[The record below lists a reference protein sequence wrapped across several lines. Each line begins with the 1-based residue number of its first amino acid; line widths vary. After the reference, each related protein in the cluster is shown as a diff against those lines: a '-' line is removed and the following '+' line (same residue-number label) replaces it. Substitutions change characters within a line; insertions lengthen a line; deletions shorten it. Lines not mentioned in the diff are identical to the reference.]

1 MPQDPN
7 KKIPINYT
15 NREFEGVRKELE
27 QIAERFYPDSFQD
40 FSEASFGSIVLDS
53 IAYVSDQLS
62 FYLDYNVNEM
72 FLDTSFQRSNI
83 VRHGR
88 ILGYK
93 DPGRPSTYGVV
104 SMYILV
110 PASTVGLG
118 PDTQYLPI
126 LKRGSR
132 FTSQSGLNFVLTENV
147 DFSDSKNQVV
157 VATVDGTTGAPTFF
171 AVKAF
176 GNVVSGFF
184 KRELITVGDFERFK
198 LIELQS
204 DNVSE
209 IVSITDSE
217 GNEYFEVENLSQDI
231 VYQEIP
237 NNNFKN
243 ENAPSVMKPL
253 LVSRKFISFA
263 ERSRTFIQFGSGNPN
278 ESNVVADPQKVAMN
292 IFGKSYVTDTTF
304 DPTKLTKNENFGTVP
319 TNTTLEVVYRVT
331 NPTNSNIAVAN
342 LNSVSSPI
350 FEFDNRPDLLASK
363 TNDVVA
369 SLEVSNE
376 KPITGDVTRPT
387 SGEIKRRIFD
397 SFATQNRAV
406 TQVDYENLAYR
417 MPAKFGSIKRCSV
430 QRDPDSQ
437 KRNLN
442 MYVVSEDSFGKLV
455 LSNDTIK
462 KNLKVWLNQHRMI
475 NDTIDIIDPFIINL
489 GVNFVV
495 SARDGINRFD
505 LNQKCIAL
513 IGSKFGSPFYI
524 GEDVNISDM
533 YRELSKVSG
542 VREVISVKLVN
553 KVGTNYSGN
562 SLNINDNTS
571 PDGTKLVIPKNAIV
585 EIKYPDTDIKG
596 QVR

>member
-350 FEFDNRPDLLASK
+350 FDFDNRPDLLASK

>member
-15 NREFEGVRKELE
+15 NREFEGIRKELE

-53 IAYVSDQLS
+53 VAYVSDQLS

-104 SMYILV
+104 SLYILV

-243 ENAPSVMKPL
+243 ENAPSIMKPL
-253 LVSRKFISFA
+253 LVSRKFISFT

-304 DPTKLTKNENFGTVP
+304 DPTKLTKNENFGIVP
-319 TNTTLEVVYRVT
+319 TNTTLEVIYRVT

-350 FEFDNRPDLLASK
+350 FEFDNRPDLLSSK
-363 TNDVVA
+363 VNNVIS

-376 KPITGDVTRPT
+376 KPITGDVTRPS

-406 TQVDYENLAYR
+406 TQIDYENLAYR

-442 MYVVSEDSFGKLV
+442 MYVVSEDSFGKLI
-455 LSNDTIK
+455 LSSDAIK

-475 NDTIDIIDPFIINL
+475 NDTIDIINPFIINL

-495 SARDGINRFD
+495 SAREGVNKFD
-505 LNQKCIAL
+505 LNQRCVAL
-513 IGSKFGSPFYI
+513 LGNKFGSPFYI
-524 GEDVNISDM
+524 GEDVNISEM
-533 YRELSKVSG
+533 YRELGKVPG
-542 VREVISVKLVN
+542 VHEVISVKMVN
-553 KVGTNYSGN
+553 KTGTNYSGN
-562 SLNINDNTS
+562 TININDNTS
-571 PDGTKLVIPKNAIV
+571 PDGTKLIIPKNAVV

>member
-15 NREFEGVRKELE
+15 NREFEGIRKELE

-53 IAYVSDQLS
+53 VAYISDQLS

-104 SMYILV
+104 SLYILV

-118 PDTQYLPI
+118 PDTQYLPV

-253 LVSRKFISFA
+253 LVSRKFISFS

-304 DPTKLTKNENFGTVP
+304 DPTKLTKNENFGIVP
-319 TNTTLEVVYRVT
+319 INTTLEVIYRVT

-350 FEFDNRPDLLASK
+350 FEFDNRPDLLSSK
-363 TNDVVA
+363 VDSVIS

-376 KPITGDVTRPT
+376 KPITGDVTRPS

-406 TQVDYENLAYR
+406 TQIDYENLAYR

-442 MYVVSEDSFGKLV
+442 MYVVSEDSFGKLI
-455 LSNDTIK
+455 LSSDTIK

-495 SARDGINRFD
+495 SARDGVNKFD
-505 LNQKCIAL
+505 LNQRCIAL
-513 IGSKFGSPFYI
+513 LGNKFGSPFYI
-524 GEDVNISDM
+524 GEDVNVSEI
-533 YRELSKVSG
+533 YRELGKVPG
-542 VREVISVKLVN
+542 VHEVISVKMVN
-553 KVGTNYSGN
+553 KTGTNYSGN
-562 SLNINDNTS
+562 TININDNTS
-571 PDGTKLVIPKNAIV
+571 PDGTKLIIPKNAIV